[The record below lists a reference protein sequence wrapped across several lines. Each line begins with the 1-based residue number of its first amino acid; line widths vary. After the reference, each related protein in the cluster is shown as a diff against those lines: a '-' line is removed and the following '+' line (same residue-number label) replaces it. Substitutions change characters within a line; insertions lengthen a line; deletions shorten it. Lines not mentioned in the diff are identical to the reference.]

1 MMVTLTRLYRMLAV
15 AGDALQSPFLLAVR
29 LYWGW
34 QFAQTG
40 WGKLGNLT
48 KVTNFFTQLGIPAPG
63 LNAGFIST
71 LEFVGGILL
80 AAGLAS
86 RLISLLLAGDMV
98 VAFWV
103 ADRQAL
109 FSVFSDPDKL
119 YQASAYTFL
128 FAALIVLIF
137 GPGKLSLDAIIAKRI
152 TNSQGNSTGWRRT
165 QPN

>member
-1 MMVTLTRLYRMLAV
+1 MMVTLARLYRMLAV
-15 AGDALQSPFLLAVR
+15 GGDALQSPFLLAVR

-40 WGKLGNLT
+40 WGKLGNLA

-86 RLISLLLAGDMV
+86 RLTSLLLAGDMV

-128 FAALIVLIF
+128 FAVLIVLIF
-137 GPGKLSLDAIIAKRI
+137 GPGKLSLDAIIAKKI
-152 TNSQGNSTGWRRT
+152 TSPEGNLTGWRRT
-165 QPN
+165 QPI